1 MECPERKNMKKYK
14 ICLVLLVLTMQF
26 GLAADVN
33 KIIKNIQKTYDKL
46 DNLSAVFSQIEIYK
60 LTGSQNETTG
70 RIFIKDGE
78 KYRFESEDQ
87 VIVTDGKTV
96 WTYNAISRQ
105 LLIDHVR
112 KNSGALLPRDMLFKY
127 PKTHFATL
135 LKEENIDNDIYYTV
149 RLDPKEGIK
158 GFIKNIKIR
167 VKKENWLVDEI
178 ETTSQNGST
187 SLFKITE
194 INTKKNLED
203 ILFIYQPPE
212 GAQVVDM
219 RK

>member
-70 RIFIKDGE
+70 RIYIKDGE

-135 LKEENIDNDIYYTV
+135 LKEENIDDDIYYTV

-167 VKKENWLVDEI
+167 AKKENWLVDEI